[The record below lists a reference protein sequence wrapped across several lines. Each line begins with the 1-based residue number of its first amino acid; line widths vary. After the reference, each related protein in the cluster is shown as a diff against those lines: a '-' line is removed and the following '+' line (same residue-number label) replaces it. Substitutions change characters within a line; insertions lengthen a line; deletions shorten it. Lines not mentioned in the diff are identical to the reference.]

1 MKPGVGQLMDNRINF
16 SEKYNTNVPYSHQ
29 QNDIVKPLEQKEGKA
44 GSASKPASL
53 VRNNV
58 GNIPTVNMGAPGT
71 NGVLVSKDEI
81 FQKNKTFNYPK
92 ESSTT
97 RGEQLGVESRR
108 QRSSKAPQH
117 MTTETAQH
125 KQPAVGEGHYT
136 P

>member
-1 MKPGVGQLMDNRINF
+1 MDNRINY
-16 SEKYNTNVPYSHQ
+16 SEKYNTNVPYSHKQ
-29 QNDIVKPLEQKEGKA
+29 GEITKPLDQKETKA
-44 GSASKPASL
+44 GSSSKPSSL

-58 GNIPTVNMGAPGT
+58 AGIPSANMDG
-71 NGVLVSKDEI
+71 GVMISKDEM

-117 MTTETAQH
+117 MTTE
-125 KQPAVGEGHYT
+125 VN
-136 P
+136 